1 MLYTLLVSIWYSI
14 VVQYEANIKINN
26 KLGVS
31 DLLQNHWHDELGRRA
46 QEAHRLLVYTVH
58 STLPLEILVDPAVGM
73 AQQFVPL
80 GSKIR
85 MIVGVQLSHGRIDP
99 PSDQVAYDLS
109 PGVLLTAQAGWR

>member
-1 MLYTLLVSIWYSI
+1 VRRINDIYIFGE
-14 VVQYEANIKINN
+14 QYEANN
-26 KLGVS
+26 KSKDKLEVL
-31 DLLQNHWHDELGRRA
+31 DFLPCHWHEELGRLV